1 VKAVILSK
9 RALKGFIFDLDGVI
23 VNTVDLHYHAWKC
36 VFDELDV
43 PFDQRAMDR
52 FRGVHQRQILLSLA
66 ADLSEAQ
73 VSLYLAQK
81 GSFYQQALLEAAP
94 RILNTP
100 VVNLLYA
107 AKAHGLKVGLA
118 SSSINARL
126 VLTLVHL
133 IDQFDAIADGTTVCR
148 SKPAPDIFVWVAGAL
163 NINPAEIVVVEDGVA
178 GIEAAQTAGMFAVGI
193 NVADS
198 LYQPNINCAM
208 DDLSFE
214 MIHTQFQ
221 EHPQTI

>member
-1 VKAVILSK
+1 MKNLRSHDP
-9 RALKGFIFDLDGVI
+9 KGFIFDLDGVV

-36 VFDELDV
+36 VFDELGV

-66 ADLSEAQ
+66 AELSEAEI
-73 VSLYLAQK
+73 SLYLAQK
-81 GSFYQQALLEAAP
+81 GSVYKQALLDAAP

-100 VVNLLYA
+100 VVNLMQS

-126 VLTLVHL
+126 VLSVVHL
-133 IDQFDAIADGTTVCR
+133 LDQFDAVADGTTVCR

-163 NINPAEIVVVEDGVA
+163 GIHPAHVIVVEDGVA
-178 GIEAAQTAGMFAVGI
+178 GIEAARSAGMFTVGI
-193 NVADS
+193 DIADTPYPPHVN
-198 LYQPNINCAM
+198 LGMNMLN
-208 DDLSFE
+208 FE
-214 MIHTQFQ
+214 AILAHF
-221 EHPQTI
+221 HALA